1 MSTQAIRFDYNNAL
15 ADMIGA
21 HGLTQA
27 EIEAALPHAAA
38 AIEAVQSNR
47 QELGW
52 MDLPYQD
59 TSEIVAQAQ
68 SVRVTADAL
77 VVLGIGGSALGPIAT
92 QTALQHPFYNNLPR
106 ELRRGPKLFVPDNA
120 DPELNA
126 SLLDVLDLEQTVFN
140 VITKSG
146 TTAETMAAFL
156 YFREALAKRVGTSK
170 LANHLI
176 LTTDPKKGALRQIV
190 EREGYPSLP
199 LPSNVGGRFSEL
211 TSVGLF
217 PAAVT
222 GIDISE
228 MLAGAAFADKRC
240 QEKDPLK
247 NPAAMNALI
256 QFLLD
261 KKGKNM
267 VVMMPYAQRLKDVA
281 DWFRQLWAESLG
293 KHVDRQG
300 NVVNVGPT
308 PVKALGVTDQH
319 SQVQLY
325 AEGPFDKVFNFIFVD
340 EFQTNAPLV
349 NPYPDINELSYL
361 DGKSFEQLIKAE
373 GEATELAL
381 TEAGR
386 PNVAHHFPAVNAFT
400 LGQYYYLLEMQTAFA
415 GELYNINAFDQPGVE
430 AGKIATYALMGREGY
445 DERRHEIE
453 EARGKRSDDF
463 VI

>member
-1 MSTQAIRFDYNNAL
+1 MDGQTIRFDYNNVL
-15 ADMIGA
+15 ADAVGE
-21 HGLTQA
+21 HGLTEA
-27 EIEAALPHAAA
+27 EIEAALPHVAAA
-38 AIEAVQSNR
+38 LEAVQSR
-47 QELGW
+47 RTDLGW
-52 MDLPYQD
+52 PDLPYQD
-59 TSEIVAQAQ
+59 TSEIVAVAQA
-68 SVRVTADAL
+68 VRARADTL

-106 ELRRGPKLFVPDNA
+106 ELRRGPCLFVPDNA

-126 SLLDVLDLEQTVFN
+126 GLLDVLDLERTVFN

-156 YFREALAKRVGTSK
+156 YFREALAKRVGVDR
-170 LANHLI
+170 LRDHLV

-211 TSVGLF
+211 TAVGLF

-222 GIDISE
+222 GVDIGE
-228 MLAGAAFADKRC
+228 LLAGAAFADKRS
-240 QEKDPLK
+240 QERDPRK
-247 NPAAMNALI
+247 NPAAMNAVI

-293 KHVDRQG
+293 KRMDRAG
-300 NVVNVGPT
+300 NVVHVGPT

-325 AEGPFDKVFNFIFVD
+325 AEGPFDKVFNFLFVD
-340 EFQTNAPLV
+340 DYTTNAPLV
-349 NPYPDINELSYL
+349 NPYPDVDELAYL
-361 DGKSFEQLIKAE
+361 DGASFEQLIKAE
-373 GEATELAL
+373 AEATQLAL
-381 TEAGR
+381 AEAGR
-386 PNVAHHFPAVNAFT
+386 PNVAHHFPVVNAFT
-400 LGQYYYLLEMQTAFA
+400 LGQFYYLMEMQTAIA

-430 AGKIATYALMGREGY
+430 GGKIATYALMGRSGY
-445 DERRHEIE
+445 AERRSEIE
-453 EARGKRSDDF
+453 QARGNRRDEF

>member
-1 MSTQAIRFDYNNAL
+1 MDGQTIRFDYNNVL
-15 ADMIGA
+15 ADAVGE
-21 HGLTQA
+21 HGLTEA

-38 AIEAVQSNR
+38 ALEAVQAR
-47 QELGW
+47 RTDLGW
-52 MDLPYQD
+52 PDLPYQD
-59 TSEIVAQAQ
+59 TSEIVAVAQA
-68 SVRVTADAL
+68 VRARADTL

-106 ELRRGPKLFVPDNA
+106 ELRRGPCLFVPDNA

-126 SLLDVLDLEQTVFN
+126 GLLDVLDLERTVFN

-156 YFREALAKRVGTSK
+156 YFREALAKRVGVDR
-170 LANHLI
+170 LRDHLV

-211 TSVGLF
+211 TAVGLF

-222 GIDISE
+222 GVDIGE
-228 MLAGAAFADKRC
+228 LLAGAAFADKRS
-240 QEKDPLK
+240 QERDPRK
-247 NPAAMNALI
+247 NPAVMNAVI

-293 KHVDRQG
+293 KRVDRAG
-300 NVVNVGPT
+300 NVVYVGPT

-325 AEGPFDKVFNFIFVD
+325 AEGPFDKVFNFLFVD
-340 EFQTNAPLV
+340 DYTTNAPLV
-349 NPYPDINELSYL
+349 NPYPDVDELAYL
-361 DGKSFEQLIKAE
+361 DGASFEQLIKAE
-373 GEATELAL
+373 AEATQLAL
-381 TEAGR
+381 AEAGR
-386 PNVAHHFPAVNAFT
+386 PNVAHHFPVVNAFT
-400 LGQYYYLLEMQTAFA
+400 LGQFYYLMEMQTAIA

-430 AGKIATYALMGREGY
+430 GGKIATYALMGRTGY
-445 DERRHEIE
+445 AERRSEIE
-453 EARGKRSDDF
+453 QARGNRRDEF

>member
-1 MSTQAIRFDYNNAL
+1 MDGQTIRFDYNNVL
-15 ADMIGA
+15 ADAVGE
-21 HGLTQA
+21 HGLTEA

-38 AIEAVQSNR
+38 ALEAVQAR
-47 QELGW
+47 RTDLGW
-52 MDLPYQD
+52 PDLPYQD
-59 TSEIVAQAQ
+59 TSEIVAVAQA
-68 SVRVTADAL
+68 VRARADTL

-106 ELRRGPKLFVPDNA
+106 ELRRGPCLFVPDNA

-126 SLLDVLDLEQTVFN
+126 GLLDVLDLERTVFN

-156 YFREALAKRVGTSK
+156 YFREALAKRVGVDR
-170 LANHLI
+170 LRDHLV

-211 TSVGLF
+211 TAVGLF

-222 GIDISE
+222 GVDIGE
-228 MLAGAAFADKRC
+228 LLAGAAFADKRS
-240 QEKDPLK
+240 QERDPRK
-247 NPAAMNALI
+247 NPAVMNAVI

-293 KHVDRQG
+293 KRVDRAG
-300 NVVNVGPT
+300 NVVYVGPT

-325 AEGPFDKVFNFIFVD
+325 AEGPFDKVFNFLFVD
-340 EFQTNAPLV
+340 DYTTNAPLT
-349 NPYPDINELSYL
+349 NPYPDVDELAYL
-361 DGKSFEQLIKAE
+361 DGASFEQLIKAE
-373 GEATELAL
+373 AEATQLAL
-381 TEAGR
+381 AEAGR
-386 PNVAHHFPAVNAFT
+386 PNVAHHFPVVNAFT
-400 LGQYYYLLEMQTAFA
+400 LGQFYYLMEMQTAIA

-430 AGKIATYALMGREGY
+430 GGKIATYALMGRTGY
-445 DERRHEIE
+445 AERRSEIE
-453 EARGKRSDDF
+453 QARGNRRDEF

>member
-1 MSTQAIRFDYNNAL
+1 MDGQTIRFDYNNVL
-15 ADMIGA
+15 ADAVGE
-21 HGLTQA
+21 HGLTEA

-38 AIEAVQSNR
+38 VLEAVQAR
-47 QELGW
+47 RTDLGW
-52 MDLPYQD
+52 PDLPYQD
-59 TSEIVAQAQ
+59 TSEIVAVAQA
-68 SVRVTADAL
+68 VRARADTL

-106 ELRRGPKLFVPDNA
+106 ELRRGPCLFVPDNA

-126 SLLDVLDLEQTVFN
+126 GLLDVLDLERTVFN

-156 YFREALAKRVGTSK
+156 YFREALAKRVGVDR
-170 LANHLI
+170 LRDHLV

-211 TSVGLF
+211 TAVGLF

-222 GIDISE
+222 GVDIGE
-228 MLAGAAFADKRC
+228 LLAGAAFADKRS
-240 QEKDPLK
+240 QERDPRK
-247 NPAAMNALI
+247 NPAVMNAVI

-293 KHVDRQG
+293 KRVDRAG
-300 NVVNVGPT
+300 NVVYVGPT

-325 AEGPFDKVFNFIFVD
+325 AEGPFDKVFNFLFVD
-340 EFQTNAPLV
+340 DYTTNAPLV
-349 NPYPDINELSYL
+349 NPYPDVDELAYL
-361 DGKSFEQLIKAE
+361 DGASFEQLIKAE
-373 GEATELAL
+373 AEATQLAL
-381 TEAGR
+381 AEAGR
-386 PNVAHHFPAVNAFT
+386 PNVAHHFPVVNAFT
-400 LGQYYYLLEMQTAFA
+400 LGQFYYLMEMQTAIA

-430 AGKIATYALMGREGY
+430 GGKIATYALMGRTGY
-445 DERRHEIE
+445 AERRSEIE
-453 EARGKRSDDF
+453 QARGNRRDEF

>member
-1 MSTQAIRFDYNNAL
+1 MNTQSIRFDYNNAL
-15 ADMIGA
+15 ADAVGE
-21 HGLTQA
+21 HGLTEA

-38 AIEAVQSNR
+38 AIEAVQAR
-47 QELGW
+47 RDELGW
-52 MDLPYQD
+52 PDLPYQD
-59 TSEIVAQAQ
+59 TKEIKALAQE
-68 SVRVTADAL
+68 VRARADTL

-92 QTALQHPFYNNLPR
+92 QTALQHPFYNQLPR
-106 ELRRGPKLFVPDNA
+106 ELRRGPTLFVPDNA

-126 SLLDVLDLEQTVFN
+126 ALLDVLDLERTVFN

-146 TTAETMAAFL
+146 TTAETMAAFV
-156 YFREALAKRVGTSK
+156 YFREALAKRVGEGG
-170 LANHLI
+170 LASHLV
-176 LTTDPKKGALRQIV
+176 LTTDPKKGALRQIA
-190 EREGYPSLP
+190 ERDGYPALP
-199 LPSNVGGRFSEL
+199 LPSKVGGRFSEL
-211 TSVGLF
+211 TAVGLF

-222 GIDISE
+222 GIDIDE
-228 MLAGAAFADKRC
+228 LLAGAAFGDKRC
-240 QEKDPLK
+240 QERDPRQ

-267 VVMMPYAQRLKDVA
+267 VVMMPYAHRLRDVA

-293 KHVDRQG
+293 KRTDRAG
-300 NVVNVGPT
+300 ATVNVGPT

-325 AEGPFDKVFNFIFVD
+325 AEGPYDKLFNFLMLD
-340 EFQTNAPLV
+340 QYQSPAPLTS
-349 NPYPDINELSYL
+349 PYADIDELSYL
-361 DGKSFEQLIKAE
+361 EGKSFELLIKAE
-373 GEATELAL
+373 AEATQLAL

-386 PNVAHHFPAVNAFT
+386 PNVTHHFPAVNAWT
-400 LGQYYYLLEMQTAFA
+400 LGQFYYLLEMQTAFA

-430 AGKIATYALMGREGY
+430 AGKIATYALMGRAGY

-453 EARGKRSDDF
+453 QARERRNEAY

>member
-1 MSTQAIRFDYNNAL
+1 MNQQSIRFDYNNAL
-15 ADMIGA
+15 ADMVGE
-21 HGLTQA
+21 HGLTEA

-38 AIEAVQSNR
+38 AIDAVQSR
-47 QELGW
+47 RADLGW
-52 MDLPYQD
+52 MELPYQD
-59 TSEIVAQAQ
+59 ISEITALAQE
-68 SVRVTADAL
+68 VRARADTL

-106 ELRRGPKLFVPDNA
+106 ELRRGPCLYVPDNA
-120 DPELNA
+120 DPELNSA
-126 SLLDVLDLEQTVFN
+126 LLEVLDLERTVFN

-156 YFREALAKRVGTSK
+156 YFREALAKRLGAGA
-170 LANHLI
+170 LRDHLV

-190 EREGYPSLP
+190 EHEGYPSLP

-211 TSVGLF
+211 TAVGLF

-222 GIDISE
+222 GVDISE

-240 QEKDPLK
+240 QERDPRK

-293 KHVDRQG
+293 KHVDRAG

-325 AEGPFDKVFNFIFVD
+325 AEGPFDKVFNFLFVD
-340 EFQTNAPLV
+340 EYTTNAPLV
-349 NPYPDINELSYL
+349 NPYPEVDELSYL
-361 DGKSFEQLIKAE
+361 EGKSFEQLIKAE
-373 GEATELAL
+373 AEATQLAL

-386 PNVAHHFPAVNAFT
+386 PNVAHHFPAVNAYT
-400 LGQYYYLLEMQTAFA
+400 LGQFYYMMEVQTAIA

-430 AGKIATYALMGREGY
+430 GGKIATYALMGRAGY
-445 DERRHEIE
+445 EERRVEIE
-453 EARGKRSDDF
+453 AARSKRRDDL

>member
-1 MSTQAIRFDYNNAL
+1 MNNQSVRFDYNNVL
-15 ADMIGA
+15 ADVVGD
-21 HGLTQA
+21 HGLTEA
-27 EIEAALPHAAA
+27 EIDAALPHAAA
-38 AIEAVQSNR
+38 AIEAVQTRRS
-47 QELGW
+47 ELGW
-52 MDLPYQD
+52 PDLPYQNTTDIIALAQQVRARAD
-59 TSEIVAQAQ
+59 T
-68 SVRVTADAL
+68 L

-106 ELRRGPKLFVPDNA
+106 ELRRGPCLYVPDNA

-126 SLLDVLDLEQTVFN
+126 ALLDVLDLERTVFN

-156 YFREALAKRVGTSK
+156 FFREALAKRVGVSR
-170 LANHLI
+170 LRDHLV
-176 LTTDPKKGALRQIV
+176 LTTDPKKGALRQVV
-190 EREGYPSLP
+190 ERDGYPSLP
-199 LPSNVGGRFSEL
+199 LPANVGGRFSEL

-222 GIDISE
+222 GVDIGE
-228 MLAGAAFADKRC
+228 LLAGAGFADRRC
-240 QEKDPLK
+240 QERDPRK

-256 QFLLD
+256 QFLLGQ
-261 KKGKNM
+261 KGKNM

-293 KHVDRQG
+293 KRVDRAG

-308 PVKALGVTDQH
+308 PIKALGVTDQH

-325 AEGPFDKVFNFIFVD
+325 AEGPFDKVFNFLFVD
-340 EFQTNAPLV
+340 EYQLSAPLT
-349 NPYPDINELSYL
+349 NPYADVDELAYL
-361 DGKSFEQLIKAE
+361 DGQTFEALIKAE
-373 GEATELAL
+373 AEATQLAL

-400 LGQYYYLLEMQTAFA
+400 LGQFYYLLEMQTAIA
-415 GELYNINAFDQPGVE
+415 GELYNVNAFDQPGVE
-430 AGKIATYALMGREGY
+430 AGKVATYALMGRTGY
-445 DERRHEIE
+445 DQRRHEIE
-453 EARGKRSDDF
+453 AARDKHQAEF

>member
-1 MSTQAIRFDYNNAL
+1 VNTQAIRFDYNNAL
-15 ADMIGA
+15 ADVVGE
-21 HGLTQA
+21 HGLTEA

-38 AIEAVQSNR
+38 AIEAVQNR
-47 QELGW
+47 RAELGW
-52 MDLPYQD
+52 PDLPYQD
-59 TSEIVAQAQ
+59 TSEIIALAQE
-68 SVRVTADAL
+68 VRARADTL

-106 ELRRGPKLFVPDNA
+106 ELRRGPTLFVPDNA

-126 SLLDVLDLEQTVFN
+126 GLLDVLDLEQTVFN

-156 YFREALAKRVGTSK
+156 YFREALANRIGTAR
-170 LANHLI
+170 LRDHLV

-211 TSVGLF
+211 TAVGLF

-222 GIDISE
+222 GVDIGE
-228 MLAGAAFADKRC
+228 LLAGAAFADKRC
-240 QEKDPLK
+240 QERDPRK

-293 KHVDRQG
+293 KHVDRAG

-308 PVKALGVTDQH
+308 PIKSLGVTDQH

-325 AEGPFDKVFNFIFVD
+325 AEGPFDKVFNFLFVD
-340 EFQTNAPLV
+340 AYQTNAPLS
-349 NPYPDINELSYL
+349 NPYPDIDELAYL
-361 DGKSFEQLIKAE
+361 DGKSFDALIKAE
-373 GEATELAL
+373 AEATQLAL

-386 PNVAHHFPAVNAFT
+386 PNVAHYFPTVNAFT
-400 LGQYYYLLEMQTAFA
+400 LGQFYYMLEQQTAIA

-430 AGKIATYALMGREGY
+430 AGKVATYALMGRTGY
-445 DERRHEIE
+445 DQRRHEIE
-453 EARGKRSDDF
+453 ESRGKRRDDF

>member
-1 MSTQAIRFDYNNAL
+1 MDGQTIRFDYNNVL
-15 ADMIGA
+15 ADAVGE
-21 HGLTQA
+21 HGLTEA

-38 AIEAVQSNR
+38 VLEAVQAR
-47 QELGW
+47 RTDLGW
-52 MDLPYQD
+52 PDLPYQD
-59 TSEIVAQAQ
+59 TSEIVAVAQA
-68 SVRVTADAL
+68 VRARADTL

-106 ELRRGPKLFVPDNA
+106 ELRRGPCLFVPDNA

-126 SLLDVLDLEQTVFN
+126 GLLDVLDLERTVFN

-156 YFREALAKRVGTSK
+156 YFREALAKRVGVDR
-170 LANHLI
+170 LRDHLV

-211 TSVGLF
+211 TAVGLF

-222 GIDISE
+222 GVDIGE
-228 MLAGAAFADKRC
+228 LLAGAAFADKRS
-240 QEKDPLK
+240 QERDPRK
-247 NPAAMNALI
+247 NPAVMNAVI

-293 KHVDRQG
+293 KRVDRAG
-300 NVVNVGPT
+300 NVVYVGPT

-325 AEGPFDKVFNFIFVD
+325 AEGPFDKVFNFLFVD
-340 EFQTNAPLV
+340 DYTTNAPLV
-349 NPYPDINELSYL
+349 NPYPDVDELAYL
-361 DGKSFEQLIKAE
+361 DGASFEQLIKAE
-373 GEATELAL
+373 AEATQLAL

-386 PNVAHHFPAVNAFT
+386 PNVAHHFPVVNAFT
-400 LGQYYYLLEMQTAFA
+400 LGQFYYLMEMQTAIA

-430 AGKIATYALMGREGY
+430 GGKIATYALMGRTGY
-445 DERRHEIE
+445 AERRSEIE
-453 EARGKRSDDF
+453 QARGNRRDEF

>member
-1 MSTQAIRFDYNNAL
+1 MNNQSIRFDYNNAL
-15 ADMIGA
+15 ADVVGA
-21 HGLTQA
+21 HGLTEA

-38 AIEAVQSNR
+38 AIEAVQSHR
-47 QELGW
+47 AELGW
-52 MDLPYQD
+52 PDLPYQD
-59 TSEIVAQAQ
+59 TSEIIALAQE
-68 SVRVTADAL
+68 VRARADTL

-106 ELRRGPKLFVPDNA
+106 ELRRGPMLYVPDNA

-126 SLLDVLDLEQTVFN
+126 GLLDVLDLEQTVFN

-156 YFREALAKRVGTSK
+156 YFREALAKRIGTNR
-170 LANHLI
+170 LADHLV
-176 LTTDPKKGALRQIV
+176 LTTDPKKGALRQIA

-199 LPSNVGGRFSEL
+199 LPANVGGRFSEL
-211 TSVGLF
+211 TAVGLF

-222 GIDISE
+222 GVDIGE

-240 QEKDPLK
+240 QERDPRK

-293 KHVDRQG
+293 KHTDRAG
-300 NVVNVGPT
+300 KVVNVGPT
-308 PVKALGVTDQH
+308 PIKSLGVTDQH

-325 AEGPFDKVFNFIFVD
+325 AEGPFDKVFNFLFVD
-340 EFQTNAPLV
+340 QYQTNAPLV
-349 NPYPDINELSYL
+349 NPYPDIDELAYL
-361 DGKSFEQLIKAE
+361 GGQSFDALIKAE
-373 GEATELAL
+373 AEATQLAL

-386 PNVAHHFPAVNAFT
+386 PNVAHYFPAVNAFT
-400 LGQYYYLLEMQTAFA
+400 LGQFYYLLEQQTAIA

-430 AGKIATYALMGREGY
+430 AGKVATYALMGRTGY
-445 DERRHEIE
+445 DQRRHEIE
-453 EARGKRSDDF
+453 ESRGKRSDDF